1 MELDFFIII
10 DSLTMATAIMLG
22 LLFITSPSENRKANI
37 FLGLFLWS
45 LAIEIVGVI
54 SGSFYEEL
62 LYIPHT
68 SLATIPFLFLYVNQ
82 TINNKIKP
90 WYIALFIPVIAINLF
105 DLDGIS
111 EWVLISFDYIFN
123 ISLLLFILSI
133 IKKHSKQVNNFYSNL
148 EYKTIRWITIIVFIY
163 LGFHVLWFIEDI
175 VGSQNEN
182 LIEYFAKLST
192 ILTFFMTYWI
202 GYNGFAQHETFKQNV
217 FAKKEDL
224 LLDTSDANEHTLQTI
239 SEEDTLLF
247 KQICS
252 QIESKKIYS
261 NPKLNLKMLSDSLE
275 LPSRDV
281 SKLINLNTG
290 TNFYQ
295 FINGLRTQEF
305 KRLLQSPKAQKMSI
319 LGLAEESGFSSKSTF
334 YTAFKA
340 IEGMT
345 PKEYETS
352 LNESE

>member
-1 MELDFFIII
+1 MELDFFIIV

-22 LLFITSPSENRKANI
+22 LLFITAPSENRKANI

-45 LAIEIVGVI
+45 LAIEIVSVI
-54 SGSFYEEL
+54 SGAFYEEL
-62 LYIPHT
+62 VFIPYT
-68 SLATIPFLFLYVNQ
+68 SLATIPFLFLYINQ

-90 WYIALFIPVIAINLF
+90 WHIALFIPVLIFNF
-105 DLDGIS
+105 LDTEEAP
-111 EWVLISFDYIFN
+111 EWLLISFDYLFN

-133 IKKHSKQVNNFYSNL
+133 IKRHNKQVNNFYSNL

-163 LGFHVLWFIEDI
+163 LGFHLLWLIEDI
-175 VGSQNEN
+175 VGAQNES
-182 LIEYFAKLST
+182 LVEYFARCST

-224 LLDTSDANEHTLQTI
+224 LLDDSVENEKEVQTI
-239 SEEDTLLF
+239 SENDILLF
-247 KQICS
+247 EQICS
-252 QIESKKIYS
+252 QIQSEKIYTNS
-261 NPKLNLKMLSDSLE
+261 KLNLKMLSDRLE

-281 SKLINLNTG
+281 SRLINLNTG

-334 YTAFKA
+334 YTAFKSV
-340 IEGMT
+340 EGMT
-345 PKEYETS
+345 PKEYEAS
-352 LNESE
+352 LK